1 MKIHIY
7 SNKNK
12 PLYTSMDH
20 LMLLRETVIDL
31 MRGLRAG
38 IRGMGSQR
46 DLRERKQELDRPDWL
61 AICQNKVF
69 IEVRLNQ
76 RILEMNFS
84 HNVMLSC
91 SKQNMFRI

>member
-7 SNKNK
+7 NNRNK

-38 IRGMGSQR
+38 IRGLGSQR
-46 DLRERKQELDRPDWL
+46 DLGECKHGLVGPDWP
-61 AICQNKVF
+61 AIWQNKVF
-69 IEVRLNQ
+69 TEVRLNQ